1 MDITQ
6 IANIADGVMAIAS
19 VALTSFIVPL
29 LKTKVG
35 AAKLD
40 NWVSLGKQAVAA
52 AEQIADLNSNDKM
65 KSYVTAFLKKAG
77 VPASKIEV
85 VHEAAVLA
93 LKGAKSAEQTLD
105 SIQTMIDADS
115 YDDVQPVVVQPAV
128 DVSGAEHVDDA
139 AEVQESDA
147 KPDLQAALSVISD
160 ALKANEVTA

>member
-6 IANIADGVMAIAS
+6 IANIADGVIAVAS
-19 VALTSFIVPL
+19 MALTGVVVPL

-35 AAKLD
+35 TAKLD

-52 AEQIADLNSNDKM
+52 AEQIAALDTNDKM
-65 KSYVTAFLKKAG
+65 KAYVTAFLKKAG

-128 DVSGAEHVDDA
+128 DVSGAEHVDESAD
-139 AEVQESDA
+139 VHESDA